1 MSLASMPKVPW
12 TTKLAAR
19 AEDQIRARLNHFSD
33 VTKLTPD
40 LAVDFYCELLENR
53 APFYVQA
60 KGTRRFKGTWSQGIK
75 TSTVRYW
82 LTHPSPVMLIVYD
95 EKADTCYWMSIQ
107 SRLYELLPQLRSDS
121 KTIRITLDR
130 SRVLAQGP
138 NANGAFIAQI
148 KEDQA
153 RIMLLMGYPQAKGEG
168 YLRQIPD
175 APAYKFVL
183 ARVEENLRMTLYS
196 LAMYYMHVSHDWP
209 KARDSSEFLTKF
221 DKSHYNQ
228 FAMLA
233 QIQEL
238 QGDRP
243 AALLNWKEA
252 LNICERD
259 KTSPREWIEGLKK
272 AIKREIERIESSLQA
287 GTSN

>member
-1 MSLASMPKVPW
+1 
-12 TTKLAAR
+12 
-19 AEDQIRARLNHFSD
+19 
-33 VTKLTPD
+33 
-40 LAVDFYCELLENR
+40 
-53 APFYVQA
+53 
-60 KGTRRFKGTWSQGIK
+60 
-75 TSTVRYW
+75 
-82 LTHPSPVMLIVYD
+82 
-95 EKADTCYWMSIQ
+95 
-107 SRLYELLPQLRSDS
+107 
-121 KTIRITLDR
+121 
-130 SRVLAQGP
+130 
-138 NANGAFIAQI
+138 
-148 KEDQA
+148 
-153 RIMLLMGYPQAKGEG
+153 
-168 YLRQIPD
+168 
-175 APAYKFVL
+175 
-183 ARVEENLRMTLYS
+183 
-196 LAMYYMHVSHDWP
+196 MHVSHDWP

-287 GTSN
+287 GASN